1 MEIKANENHFREHTS
16 ENRSVE
22 NSTSREVKVKIENHK
37 NIKMENLPVESTEKE
52 KEFLDMIFAL
62 ESEKQSLI
70 EESRT
75 RLSQMRKDVEV
86 NFVFH
91 IEFLNLEHPIR
102 KIVFRIPT
110 RKMRN

>member
-1 MEIKANENHFREHTS
+1 M
-16 ENRSVE
+16 
-22 NSTSREVKVKIENHK
+22 
-37 NIKMENLPVESTEKE
+37 ESTEKE

-86 NFVFH
+86 NY
-91 IEFLNLEHPIR
+91 FLHSKFRNLEHQIR
-102 KIVFRIPT
+102 KIDF
-110 RKMRN
+110 